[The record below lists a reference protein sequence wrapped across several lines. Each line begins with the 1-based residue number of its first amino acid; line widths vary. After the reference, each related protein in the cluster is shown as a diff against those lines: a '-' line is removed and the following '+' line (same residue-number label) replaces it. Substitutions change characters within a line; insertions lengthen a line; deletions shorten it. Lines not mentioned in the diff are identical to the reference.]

1 MIFLLRHT
9 IFFEQTRLVELL
21 TNLRMC
27 LDPAVAKRIAHAPAV
42 RVEVEGTETDVSH
55 LQVCLPIYAFTKLV
69 RIGTI
74 ARETEAFVADGDHVV
89 WVKRTDV
96 VTRLA
101 DPFSQDRRLAAITA
115 RLVGEFPRK
124 HSIGVAIAGNDGFD
138 VTLVHAL
145 TSGRCVP
152 LCVAAYAAG
161 GEVGGH
167 TPIIGPVIHEVDY
180 ELDAV
185 LFRSFDYSIQALET
199 VCTCIYGG
207 RGSGEGLEV
216 YCARTRDGFDVVET
230 PYSEYFLA

>member
-1 MIFLLRHT
+1 
-9 IFFEQTRLVELL
+9 
-21 TNLRMC
+21 
-27 LDPAVAKRIAHAPAV
+27 
-42 RVEVEGTETDVSH
+42 
-55 LQVCLPIYAFTKLV
+55 
-69 RIGTI
+69 
-74 ARETEAFVADGDHVV
+74 
-89 WVKRTDV
+89 
-96 VTRLA
+96 
-101 DPFSQDRRLAAITA
+101 
-115 RLVGEFPRK
+115 
-124 HSIGVAIAGNDGFD
+124 
-138 VTLVHAL
+138 
-145 TSGRCVP
+145 

-230 PYSEYFLA
+230 PYSEYFLARRSKMTHDYVDIIVVRQERDPIRVGTSIVYGVVSGAK